1 MGPLSQREIASMWG
15 LQNREVA
22 AIEASALA
30 KLEAA
35 LGDMKLSGLRAL
47 AHMMDGQEAE
57 DEAT

>member
-1 MGPLSQREIASMWG
+1 MWG